1 MEPSYGSTPSALTGS
16 PSRASTSRPSPPL
29 ASFFGSRNPPS
40 CAHLVHTASS
50 PLPRVS
56 IKGTED
62 ILNKPNAFEL
72 STRSDTMYFIVDSEK
87 EKEDWV
93 NSIGRSIVQHSRF

>member
-1 MEPSYGSTPSALTGS
+1 MMDNATNYDGTELCK
-16 PSRASTSRPSPPL
+16 